1 MDDANKSRGRAGGG
15 GCPHVNRND
24 LRCGTRFR
32 LDRLDQAFRVCFGSY
47 HACPM
52 YHRINAEQD
61 ELAAREAQEAAVVR
75 ITVAG
80 HGVSSSRS
88 TGSQDEAE
96 RSAGRP
102 LRATGT

>member
-1 MDDANKSRGRAGGG
+1 MDDAMRSSRRGSCGA
-15 GCPHVNRND
+15 CPHVNRND

-61 ELAAREAQEAAVVR
+61 AFSAQAEPAAAAAVVR
-75 ITVAG
+75 VTVAG
-80 HGVSSSRS
+80 HGVNHNN
-88 TGSQDEAE
+88 TTH
-96 RSAGRP
+96 AGQSGAQRP
-102 LRATGT
+102 LRVAGA